1 MESKTTIRKFKG
13 AVKVLLLALPSL
25 ILIYQMFGPALKT
38 TAGLIAFQLSHEEHI
53 DFTSHKF
60 TSRNIQK
67 HFRKYDTSIDLDD
80 IILSGQI
87 SRSRAIEYKFRGCL
101 ESNYV
106 AYVPIKFHLPY
117 YGVKVFEWCLQL
129 KK

>member
-1 MESKTTIRKFKG
+1 MESKTSIKNYKGIAKTI
-13 AVKVLLLALPSL
+13 LLALPTL
-25 ILIYQMFGPALKT
+25 ILLYQILGPALKT
-38 TAGLIAFQLSHEEHI
+38 TAGLIVFHFSKADHI
-53 DFTSHKF
+53 DLTSHKI

-87 SRSRAIEYKFRGCL
+87 SRSRAIEYTFRGCL
-101 ESNYV
+101 ESNYI
-106 AYVPIKFHLPY
+106 AYVPIRFHLPY

-129 KK
+129 QK